1 MAEKDYYKILG
12 VNKDASDN
20 EIKSAYRTLAKK
32 YHPDVNPGN
41 AAAAEKFK
49 EVNEAYQVLSDADKR
64 ANYDRFGTA
73 EPGAANGFGG
83 FQGGGGFSDI
93 FDMFSNMFTGTSR
106 ANSYGQD
113 GDDIKIQVNLSFK
126 EAVFGCIKE
135 AQITRMESCPD
146 CNGTGAKTPKD
157 VITCPDC
164 NGTGQIRRVQN
175 SIFGQTVTAT
185 VCPKCRGRGKIIK
198 DPCNRCKGSSYIKV
212 TKNVKLDI
220 PAGIDNGQIMT
231 LKGKGQPG
239 KMGGANGDL
248 LIIISV
254 SPDATFKRKDYNLF
268 IDFPITFAQ
277 AALGSEIDIPMVNGT
292 QSKLTIPEGTQ
303 TGTQFRMKNK
313 GVKILK
319 TSDRFGDLYV
329 TVYIETPKNL
339 SAKQKEAISQMDKEI
354 SGDKYIKRKTLF
366 DKVKEKFNK

>member
-354 SGDKYIKRKTLF
+354 SGDKYIKRKTFF